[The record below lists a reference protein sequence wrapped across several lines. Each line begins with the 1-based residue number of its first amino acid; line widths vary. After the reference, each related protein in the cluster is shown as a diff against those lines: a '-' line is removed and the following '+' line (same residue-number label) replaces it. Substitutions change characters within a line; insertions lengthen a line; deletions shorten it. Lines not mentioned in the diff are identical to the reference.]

1 MNALVA
7 VNYLVMAMGC
17 SQNPQISTSSAK
29 TSVASTVAELHE
41 LRIAAAADLKFVLGD
56 ITADFER
63 QHPEVRV
70 LVTYGSSGN
79 FYAQLSNRAP
89 FDVFLSADLDYPR
102 KLIDA
107 GLAEQKTAFS
117 YARGQLVVWIPQASP
132 LNLEELG
139 IQALLDPRVRKIAIA
154 NPKHAPY
161 GRAAEAAL
169 KNLGVYEQISERL
182 VLGENIAQATQ
193 FVESGAADLGVIAL
207 SLAQASVMRDK
218 GRFWLVP
225 QDAYPMMEQ
234 GGIILSW
241 TREAAAAQAFCQF
254 LKEGHGH
261 EILQSHGFGL
271 PSMIPTARDNE

>member
-7 VNYLVMAMGC
+7 VSCLVLAMGC
-17 SQNPQISTSSAK
+17 SQNPQTLTSPAK
-29 TSVASTVAELHE
+29 TSVASTDAELHE

-107 GLAEQKTAFS
+107 GLADQKTAFS

-132 LNLEELG
+132 LNLEEQG
-139 IQALLDPRVRKIAIA
+139 IRALLDPRVRKIAIA

-169 KNLGVYEQISERL
+169 KNLGVYEQVSERL

-207 SLAQASVMRDK
+207 SLAQAPVMRNN

-225 QDAYPMMEQ
+225 QAAYPMMEQ

-271 PSMIPTARDNE
+271 PSMIPTEHDHE